1 MDSKKAHNRPTGSDE
16 SNGTIQIA
24 VDCHSCPEPLYFE
37 VEAQLPVHRFVE
49 KVLAALGTGE
59 NAEQIRRMQT
69 YYEPVLEL
77 VSDGSAIA
85 LDSRATLQQAGI
97 RDQAL
102 CRISAKP
109 RKERMMCCSRPTD
122 YS

>member
-1 MDSKKAHNRPTGSDE
+1 MDSKTAHNRPTGSNE
-16 SNGTIQIA
+16 SNDTIQIA
-24 VDCHSCPEPLYFE
+24 VDCHSCPERLYFE
-37 VEAQLPVHRFVE
+37 VEVKLPVQHFIE
-49 KVLAALGTGE
+49 KVLAALSTGE
-59 NAEQIRRMQT
+59 NAEQVSTMQT

-77 VSDGSAIA
+77 ISDNGAIA
-85 LDSRATLQQAGI
+85 LDSRATLHQAGV

-109 RKERMMCCSRPTD
+109 RKERMMCCSKPTD